1 MKSLTKLANKTVWYI
16 LMFLVIGLVLV
27 VSGCTTVHK
36 NFKPFSPAQ
45 EQRGKVAAKVA
56 IVLTDELC
64 SFYYKPRDF
73 QEFSLGPVLCENA
86 GNAAK
91 AAFSQPLFF
100 KSTKDALSARADFIG
115 VLRPGNALLYG
126 SQKIPVTV
134 LTYTSVSWELLSGEG
149 KRLYGATIYGDGRDR
164 RTFGM
169 SDVRYE
175 SSMQQCMD
183 DLTANLYKEM
193 IQSPQRAS
201 KNIVA
206 SGQIRA
212 TAEGYQ
218 LGITTYAQYRNRKN
232 NKWHIFAVHERAKYG
247 EREFSYLFDPVSK
260 KHFSVV
266 GWKSSYFFDLASK
279 KPLSVVEWESRWGL
293 RLPAIESLRPSVYLP
308 QSKIDQTKVN
318 SVYIQELVGSVYDD
332 RPLCELVFEG
342 DGIDNSVLKNH
353 SCPNSFLSSTSYLSV
368 DAYENRTL
376 DDTAQQWVKLRIGMS
391 KEEAGRLIGAP
402 RRWLYDSSTNV
413 TTFEF
418 GYGRVIFYGKND
430 EGLSGWQLD

>member
-1 MKSLTKLANKTVWYI
+1 MNKAKVVFSRLMKNSI
-16 LMFLVIGLVLV
+16 LFFFAVIML
-27 VSGCTTVHK
+27 SGCTTVHK
-36 NFKPFSPAQ
+36 NFKTYSPVPD
-45 EQRGKVAAKVA
+45 QRGKTTAKVA

-64 SFYYKPRDF
+64 SFYYIPRDF

-100 KSTKDALSARADFIG
+100 KNTNEAISDQADFIG
-115 VLRPGNALLYG
+115 VLRPRIAYLYG
-126 SQKIPVTV
+126 FREIPATV
-134 LTYTSVSWELLSGEG
+134 LTYASLSWELLSGEG
-149 KRLYGATIYGDGRDR
+149 KRLYGATIYGDGRDQ

-193 IQSPQRAS
+193 IQSPQRAA
-201 KNIVA
+201 KNIAA
-206 SGQIRA
+206 SGHIRA
-212 TAEGYQ
+212 TVEGYQ
-218 LGITTYAQYRNRKN
+218 PGITTYAQYRNRKN
-232 NKWHIFAVHERAKYG
+232 KEWHIFAVHERAKYG

-266 GWKSSYFFDLASK
+266 G
-279 KPLSVVEWESRWGL
+279 WESRWGL

-318 SVYIQELVGSVYDD
+318 SVYIKELVGSVYDD

-342 DGIDNSVLKNH
+342 ESIDNSILKNR
-353 SCPNSFLSSTSYLSV
+353 SCPGSFLSSTSYLSV
-368 DAYENRTL
+368 DAYRNRKL
-376 DDTAQQWVKLRIGMS
+376 DNTAQQWVKLRIGMS